1 MNRIETNRGRTAR
14 SRAARMDG
22 SALARLAFGVA
33 AACAIALSPLAAKAE
48 YPDKPIRMVI
58 PFAAGG
64 TTDLLARAIG
74 QHLAQAWGQ
83 PVVSENRVGA
93 NGIIAAEMV
102 AKSPG
107 DGYTLHLVAMG
118 HAINPLIY
126 KKIPFDAD
134 KDFTPISLIATFPQ
148 LVLVHPSVPAQSLK
162 ELIALAKKS
171 PKGLTY
177 ASGGNGSSQHLAGAL
192 FTYMAGIDM
201 NHIPYKGG
209 APALMDVLGGNV
221 NMMIIQPTSKEQITS
236 GQLRA
241 LAISS
246 NKRSSNYPD
255 VPTVAEAGVP
265 GYQSVAWY
273 GLVGPKD
280 MPPDVLKKISDEV
293 AKASQTDAVKKIIE
307 AQGGDLVAGSA
318 KEFKDFIDAERKRY
332 AEIVKASGMQ
342 VN

>member
-148 LVLVHPSVPAQSLK
+148 LVLIHPSVPANSLK

>member
-1 MNRIETNRGRTAR
+1 MNGTRMQALGEWLVRTAAR
-14 SRAARMDG
+14 TLARVIGGSLAAV
-22 SALARLAFGVA
+22 ALAAM
-33 AACAIALSPLAAKAE
+33 PLAAQAE
-48 YPDKPIRMVI
+48 YPDKPIRMII

-74 QHLAQAWGQ
+74 QHLSQAWGQ

-93 NGIIAAEMV
+93 NGIIAADLV

-148 LVLVHPSVPAQSLK
+148 LVLIHPSVPANNLK
-162 ELIALAKKS
+162 ELIDLAKKQ

-192 FTYMAGIDM
+192 FTHMAGIDM

-221 NMMIIQPTSKEQITS
+221 NMMIVQPTSKEQITS
-236 GQLRA
+236 GQLKA
-241 LAISS
+241 LAVSS
-246 NKRSSNYPD
+246 KTRSRSYPD
-255 VPTVAEAGVP
+255 VPTVDEAGVP

-280 MPPDVLKKISDEV
+280 MPPDVLKKISAEV
-293 AKASQTDAVKKIIE
+293 AKAAHTEGVKKIIDS
-307 AQGGDLVAGSA
+307 QGGDLVGGSP
-318 KEFKDFIDAERKRY
+318 KEFAEFIDAERKRY
-332 AEIVKASGMQ
+332 AEIVKASGMM
-342 VN
+342 VE